1 MNEQLITALYCRLS
15 HDDGLDGESNSIHN
29 QKVML
34 KQYASSHG
42 FQNLQFYVDDG
53 ISGTTFNRPGLTQMT
68 SEVEAK
74 KVSTV
79 IVKDLSRLGRNSYL
93 MATYLESIF
102 PDNNVRFIAINDD
115 VDSDKGDNDMAPFR
129 NLFNEWHV
137 RDTSK
142 KIRLVLEL
150 KGNSGKHLCT
160 RIPYG
165 YCKDPQDASH
175 WIVDNVAGAVVK
187 QIYAWCLDGYGP
199 SMIARMLREN
209 HILTPSAY
217 LLSKGGHPPRKPVQD
232 DAWAERTVCGI
243 LAQAA
248 YTGCT
253 INFKTFRMSYKN
265 KKVVENSPDKWKVF
279 ENTQEAIID
288 KATWN
293 RVQQLRKNRR
303 RPTKSGKNS
312 IFSGLLFCG
321 DCGRKMCFD
330 SYNHFSPK
338 QEHFVCSGSKHN
350 PKACSTHYIRE
361 QVLHDLIL
369 EHLRQTLSFA
379 REHENEF
386 VAQLGLQAAATQKK
400 ELAAQRRILAKALAR
415 LTELDKLF
423 QRIYEDNVSRKITDE
438 QFSKLSASYTE
449 EQKVLASQIPEL
461 KANLESRETKAV
473 NLTEFLKLVK
483 TYTEIPEL
491 TATIL
496 NQFIEKILVYAPEK
510 IDGKRTQ
517 RIEIIYNFIGQT
529 PQQEESGVA

>member
-34 KQYASSHG
+34 KQYASSQG

-53 ISGTTFNRPGLTQMT
+53 ISGTTFNRPALTQMT

-79 IVKDLSRLGRNSYL
+79 SVKDLSRLGRNSYL

-115 VDSDKGDNDMAPFR
+115 VDTDKGDNDMAPFR

-142 KIRLVLEL
+142 KIRLIFEL

-160 RIPYG
+160 KPMYG
-165 YCKDPQDASH
+165 YQKDPEDGSK
-175 WIVDNVAGAVVK
+175 WIVDDAAAAVVRR
-187 QIYAWCLDGYGP
+187 IYAWCLDGYGP
-199 SMIARMLREN
+199 SKIARMLREN

-217 LLSKGGHPPRKPVQD
+217 LLSKGGHPIRRPMQD
-232 DAWAERTVCGI
+232 DAWAKGTVTNI
-243 LAQAA
+243 LAQEA

-253 INFKTFRMSYKN
+253 VNFKTSRVSYKN
-265 KKVVENSPDKWKVF
+265 SKVVKNSPDKWKIF

-293 RVQQLRKNRR
+293 RVQQLRKNKR
-303 RPTKSGKNS
+303 RPTKTGKSS

-321 DCGRKMCFD
+321 DCKRKMYFATC
-330 SYNHFSPK
+330 NHFSPN
-338 QEHFVCSGSKHN
+338 QEYFVCSGSRSN
-350 PKACSTHYIRE
+350 PKVCSTHYIRE
-361 QVLHDLIL
+361 NVLYDLVL
-369 EHLRQTLSFA
+369 EHLHQTLFFA

-386 VAQLGLQAAATQKK
+386 MSKLGQQAAAVQKK
-400 ELAAQRRILAKALAR
+400 ELAAQRRALAKAQAR

-423 QRIYEDNVSRKITDE
+423 QRIYEDNFSGKLTDE
-438 QFSKLSASYTE
+438 QFTKLAASYSE

-461 KANLESRETKAV
+461 KADLQSKETAAV
-473 NLTEFLKLVK
+473 DVTQFLKLVRE
-483 TYTEIPEL
+483 YTEIPEL
-491 TATIL
+491 TASIL
-496 NQFIEKILVYAPEK
+496 NQFIHQILVYAPEK
-510 IDGKRTQ
+510 ANGKRTQ
-517 RIEIIYNFIGQT
+517 RIEIIYNFIGQA
-529 PQQEESGVA
+529 PQQEEPDVA

>member
-34 KQYASSHG
+34 EQYASSHG

-74 KVSTV
+74 HVSTV

-142 KIRLVLEL
+142 KIRLVFEM

-165 YCKDPQDASH
+165 YRKDPQDASH
-175 WIVDNVAGAVVK
+175 WIVDDEAASVVR

-199 SMIARMLREN
+199 CEIARMLREK
-209 HILTPSAY
+209 HVLTPSAY
-217 LLSKGGHPPRKPVQD
+217 LLSKGGHPIRRPMQD
-232 DAWAERTVCGI
+232 NAWFVNTVSGI
-243 LAQAA
+243 LAQEA

-253 INFKTFRMSYKN
+253 VNFKTYRKSYKD
-265 KKVVENSPDKWKVF
+265 KKMVQNPPEKRKVF
-279 ENTQEAIID
+279 ENTQEAIVD

-293 RVQQLRKNRR
+293 RVQQLRKNKR
-303 RPTKSGKNS
+303 RPTKTGKSS

-321 DCGRKMCFD
+321 DCGRKMCFAT
-330 SYNHFSPK
+330 SKYCSPN
-338 QEHFVCSGSKHN
+338 QEHFVCSGCKSN
-350 PKACSTHYIRE
+350 PKVCSTHYIRE
-361 QVLHDLIL
+361 QVLHDLVL

-379 REHENEF
+379 RKHENEF
-386 VAQLGLQAAATQKK
+386 VAQLGRQAEAVQKK
-400 ELAAQRRILAKALAR
+400 ELAAQRRTLAKAQAR
-415 LTELDKLF
+415 LVELDKLF
-423 QRIYEDNVSRKITDE
+423 QRIYEDNVNRKITDE
-438 QFSKLSASYTE
+438 QFDKLSASYTE
-449 EQKVLASQIPEL
+449 EQKTLNSQIPGL
-461 KANLESRETKAV
+461 KTTLESKETESV
-473 NLTEFLKLVK
+473 NLTQFLKLVRE
-483 TYTEIPEL
+483 YTEIPEL

-496 NQFIEKILVYAPEK
+496 NQFIEKILVYAPKK

-517 RIEIIYNFIGQT
+517 RIEIIYNFIGQA
-529 PQQEESGVA
+529 PQQEESGAA

>member
-53 ISGTTFNRPGLTQMT
+53 ISGTTFNRPALTQMT

-74 KVSTV
+74 QVGTV

-102 PDNNVRFIAINDD
+102 PDNNVRFVAINDD

-142 KIRLVLEL
+142 KIRDVMRF

-175 WIVDNVAGAVVK
+175 WIVDEEAAAIVK

-199 SMIARMLREN
+199 CKIARMLREK
-209 HILTPSAY
+209 HVLTPSAY
-217 LLSKGGHPPRKPVQD
+217 LLSKGGHPIRRPMQD
-232 DAWAERTVCGI
+232 NAWFVNTVSGI
-243 LAQAA
+243 LAQQA

-253 INFKTFRMSYKN
+253 VNFKTSRVSYKN
-265 KKVVENSPDKWKVF
+265 KKIVENSPDKWKVF
-279 ENTQEAIID
+279 ENTQEAIVD

-293 RVQQLRKNRR
+293 RVQQLRKNKR
-303 RPTKSGKNS
+303 RPTKTGKSS

-321 DCGRKMCFD
+321 DCGRKMCFATC
-330 SYNHFSPK
+330 NHFSPN
-338 QEHFVCSGSKHN
+338 QEHFVCSGSKSN
-350 PKACSTHYIRE
+350 SKACSTHYIRE
-361 QVLHDLIL
+361 QILHNLVL

-386 VAQLGLQAAATQKK
+386 VARLGQQTEAVQKK
-400 ELAAQRRILAKALAR
+400 ELAAQRRTLAKAEAR
-415 LTELDKLF
+415 LVELDKLF
-423 QRIYEDNVSRKITDE
+423 QRIYEDNFNGKLTDE

-449 EQKVLASQIPEL
+449 EQKMLKSQIPGL
-461 KANLESRETKAV
+461 KTELESKESSAV
-473 NLTEFLKLVK
+473 DLTQFLKLVRE
-483 TYTEIPEL
+483 YTEISEL

-496 NQFIEKILVYAPEK
+496 NQFIYRILVYAPEK

-517 RIEIIYNFIGQT
+517 RIEIIYNFIGQA
-529 PQQEESGVA
+529 PQQEEPGAA

>member
-34 KQYASSHG
+34 EQYASSHS
-42 FQNLQFYVDDG
+42 FQNIQFYVDDG

-74 KVSTV
+74 HVSTV

-160 RIPYG
+160 NPPYG
-165 YCKDPQDASH
+165 YQKDPQDGSK
-175 WIVDNVAGAVVK
+175 WIVDDEAAAVVK

-199 SMIARMLREN
+199 SQIARMLRED

-217 LLSKGGHPPRKPVQD
+217 LLSKGGHPSKMPIQD
-232 DAWAERTVCGI
+232 NAWAKRTVCGI
-243 LAQAA
+243 LAQEA

-253 INFKTFRMSYKN
+253 VNFKTRHKSYK
-265 KKVVENSPDKWKVF
+265 DKRILLNPPEKRLIF
-279 ENTQEAIID
+279 ANTQETIID
-288 KATWN
+288 KGMWD
-293 RVQQLRKNRR
+293 RVQQLRKNKR
-303 RPTKSGKNS
+303 RPTRSGKSS

-321 DCGRKMCFD
+321 DCGRKMYFANC
-330 SYNHFSPK
+330 NHFSPN
-338 QEHFVCSGSKHN
+338 QEYFFCSGSTSN

-361 QVLHDLIL
+361 QVLHDLVL

-379 REHENEF
+379 QEHENEF
-386 VAQLGLQAAATQKK
+386 VAQLGRQAEAVQRK
-400 ELAAQRRILAKALAR
+400 ELAAQRRTLVKEEAR

-423 QRIYEDNVSRKITDE
+423 QRIYEDNFNGKITDE

-449 EQKVLASQIPEL
+449 EQKVLTSKISEL
-461 KANLESRETKAV
+461 KADLESKETKAV
-473 NLTEFLKLVK
+473 KLTEFLKLVR

-517 RIEIIYNFIGQT
+517 RIEIIYNFIGQA